1 MLYRRFGRTNLQ
13 MPVFT
18 CGGMR
23 YQHSWKKADKPT
35 TENIKKVENIVK
47 RSLELGINH
56 FDTAN
61 GYGTG
66 EEELGHVLKNVNRDS
81 FILQSKVPL
90 REDTSLFMEMF
101 NESMAHLQVDYLD
114 LFSLHGINNY
124 ELLDIALKK
133 NGCLDVALRLKR
145 EGRIKNIGF
154 STHGPVDVI
163 IDAIESNA
171 FDYVNLHWFYIF
183 QDNWPAIIEAK
194 KKDMGV
200 LIISPND
207 KGGMLYKPPEKLKK
221 LTSPLTPMEFN
232 DIFCLSRPE
241 VHTLTIGASAPETFN
256 EHVNT
261 LKYFDQQKELFT
273 QIEAKLTAVLRS
285 TLGHEWVATWK
296 EGLPKWNE
304 TPGNINIP
312 TILFLWNIAQA
323 FGMVEYSRMRF
334 NLMGNASHWFPGNK
348 PENPD
353 SYDFSNCLKNS
364 PNKKSIPR
372 ILKEAF
378 DLLSGK
384 EVKRLGA
391 H

>member
-23 YQHSWKKADKPT
+23 YQHSWKKTDKPT
-35 TENIKKVENIVK
+35 SNSIKRVENIVK

-61 GYGTG
+61 GYGTS
-66 EEELGHVLKNVNRDS
+66 EEELGHVLRNVNRDS

-90 REDTSLFMEMF
+90 REDTSLFMKMF
-101 NESMAHLQVDYLD
+101 NESMSLLQVDYLD
-114 LFSLHGINNY
+114 MFSLHGINNH

-154 STHGPVDVI
+154 STHGTVDVI
-163 IDAIESNA
+163 IDTIESKA

-183 QDNWPAIIEAK
+183 QDNWPAIIKAK
-194 KKDMGV
+194 KNDMGV

-207 KGGMLYKPPEKLKK
+207 KGGMLYKPPEKLQK
-221 LTSPLTPMEFN
+221 LTSPLSPMKFN
-232 DIFCLSRPE
+232 DIFCLSKPE
-241 VHTLTIGASAPETFN
+241 VDTLTIGASAPETFD
-256 EHVNT
+256 EHVDALRYLDHQN
-261 LKYFDQQKELFT
+261 ELST
-273 QIEAKLTAVLRS
+273 QIEAKLIAEFRS
-285 TLGHEWVATWK
+285 TLGYEWAETWK
-296 EGLPKWNE
+296 DGLPKWYE

-312 TILFLWNIAQA
+312 TILFLWNIAKA
-323 FGMVEYSRMRF
+323 YDMVEYSKMRF
-334 NLMGNASHWFPGNK
+334 NLMGNGSHWFPGNR
-348 PENPD
+348 PENLD
-353 SYDFSNCLKNS
+353 SYDFSECLRNA
-364 PNKKSIPR
+364 PNRKFIPG
-372 ILKEAF
+372 ILKDAF
-378 DLLSGK
+378 ELLAGK
-384 EVKRLGA
+384 DVKRLGA

>member
-23 YQHSWKKADKPT
+23 YQHSWKKTDKPT
-35 TENIKKVENIVK
+35 TESLKRVEDIVMH
-47 RSLELGINH
+47 SLKQGINH

-66 EEELGHVLKNVNRDS
+66 EKELGQILKNVDRDS

-90 REDTSLFMEMF
+90 REDTSMFMKMF
-101 NESMAHLQVDYLD
+101 DESMSLLQVDYLD
-114 LFSLHGINNY
+114 MFSLHGINNH
-124 ELLDIALKK
+124 ELLDLTLRK
-133 NGCLDVALRLKR
+133 NGCMDTALKLKS
-145 EGRIKNIGF
+145 EGRIRNIGF
-154 STHGPVDVI
+154 STHAPVEVI
-163 IDAIESNA
+163 MDTIGSGL

-194 KKDMGV
+194 ENDMGV

-207 KGGMLYKPPEKLKK
+207 KGGMLYKPSEKLRK
-221 LTSPLTPMEFN
+221 LTYPLSPMVFN

-241 VHTLTIGASAPETFN
+241 IHTLTIGASEPATFD
-256 EHVNT
+256 EHVNA
-261 LKYFDQQKELFT
+261 LEYYVKYNKLIP
-273 QIEAKLTAVLRS
+273 QINAKLMAEFRS
-285 TLGHEWVATWK
+285 TLGIEWASTWH
-296 EGLPKWNE
+296 EGLPKWHE

-323 FGMVEYSRMRF
+323 YDMVEYSRMRF
-334 NLMGNASHWFPGNK
+334 NLMGNADHWFPGNR
-348 PENPD
+348 PANLD
-353 SYDFSNCLKNS
+353 SYDFAECLKNS
-364 PNKKSIPR
+364 PNGKLIPG
-372 ILKEAF
+372 ILKDAF
-378 DLLSGK
+378 ALLSGK
-384 EVKRLGA
+384 EAKRLGS

>member
-256 EHVNT
+256 EHVDT
-261 LKYFDQQKELFT
+261 LKYFDQQNELFS

-334 NLMGNASHWFPGNK
+334 NLMGNTSHWFPGNK

-384 EVKRLGA
+384 EVKRLGS